1 MNIHTIVL
9 AAGEGSRMNS
19 NRAKSLQQI
28 GGTSML
34 EKICNTAGKIS
45 QNITLVVGYD
55 KESIISEAK
64 KLTHLNIT
72 TSLQPKPIGTGNA
85 VKCGLDKV
93 LDNSKVLVLYGDV
106 PLIKED
112 TLNNLI
118 KASSSGAAI
127 LTTVLD
133 NPFGYGRVKTNEDGH
148 ALSIVEEKD
157 ATDSEREI
165 KQVFTGV
172 LCVNKDLLTE
182 GLSEIKNENA
192 ANEFYL
198 TDLVSIMNLK
208 GIKINTC
215 DASNEEVQGANNK
228 KELEKL
234 ETIYR
239 TMKAEELFELG
250 ITVTDA
256 SRLDVRGSVKAGK
269 DCTIDVNVILEGEV
283 ILGNDVYIGPN
294 TILKDVYIGDG
305 SRIEAFSHLVS
316 AKVGKECVIG
326 PYARL
331 REGSDIQNLAKVG
344 NFVETKNT
352 TLGEGSKANH
362 FTYLGDTTVGTK
374 TNIGAGTITCNYD
387 GTNKHKTIVGD
398 NSFIGS
404 NSSLVAP
411 VEIGNNSTI
420 AAGST
425 ITKNVPENALGVG
438 RSKQLNKDNWSKKK
452 D

>member
-34 EKICNTAGKIS
+34 EKICDTAGKIS

-133 NPFGYGRVKTNEDGH
+133 NPFGYGRVKTSEDGH

-387 GTNKHKTIVGD
+387 GANKHKTIVGD